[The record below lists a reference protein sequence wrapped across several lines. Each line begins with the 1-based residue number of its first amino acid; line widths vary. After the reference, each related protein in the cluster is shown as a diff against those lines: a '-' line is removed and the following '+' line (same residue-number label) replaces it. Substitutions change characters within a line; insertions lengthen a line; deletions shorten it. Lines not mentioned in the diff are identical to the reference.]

1 MNFDKTIN
9 RKGTNCIKWDSL
21 EEAFGRKDLIPLW
34 IADMDFEVCKEI
46 SDAIINRA
54 NHTIYGYPKTPT
66 EFWNAIIDWN
76 KNRHN
81 IEYGKEEICYMPGI
95 VRGIAYIVNFFT
107 QKGEKILIQTPVYH
121 PFANVSKGNKRI
133 VIESPLQYSDG
144 KISMDFDGLEEIIK
158 AEKPKLMILC
168 NPHNPGGIIWDK
180 ESLAKVAHICAENG
194 VIVISDE
201 IHSDIE
207 LFGNKFT
214 PFLSVSDEARQ
225 CGIALGA
232 PSKTFNIPGIVSSW
246 GAIKNKDLRKDFFEW
261 MEVNEF
267 SEPTMFVTGATI
279 AAYEHGEYWLKELLK
294 YLEDNILYVE
304 ERLKSIPGI
313 NPVRPQ
319 ASFLLWLDCHG
330 LRLSPRELDNLFI
343 KHAGLALNNGDMFG
357 KGGEGFMRMNIACP
371 KATLEQALNNLEKA
385 IQETA

>member
-1 MNFDKTIN
+1 
-9 RKGTNCIKWDSL
+9 
-21 EEAFGRKDLIPLW
+21 
-34 IADMDFEVCKEI
+34 
-46 SDAIINRA
+46 
-54 NHTIYGYPKTPT
+54 
-66 EFWNAIIDWN
+66 
-76 KNRHN
+76 
-81 IEYGKEEICYMPGI
+81 MPGI

-246 GAIKNKDLRKDFFEW
+246 CAIKNKDLRKDFFEW

>member
-1 MNFDKTIN
+1 
-9 RKGTNCIKWDSL
+9 
-21 EEAFGRKDLIPLW
+21 
-34 IADMDFEVCKEI
+34 
-46 SDAIINRA
+46 
-54 NHTIYGYPKTPT
+54 
-66 EFWNAIIDWN
+66 
-76 KNRHN
+76 
-81 IEYGKEEICYMPGI
+81 
-95 VRGIAYIVNFFT
+95 
-107 QKGEKILIQTPVYH
+107 
-121 PFANVSKGNKRI
+121 
-133 VIESPLQYSDG
+133 
-144 KISMDFDGLEEIIK
+144 
-158 AEKPKLMILC
+158 
-168 NPHNPGGIIWDK
+168 
-180 ESLAKVAHICAENG
+180 
-194 VIVISDE
+194 
-201 IHSDIE
+201 
-207 LFGNKFT
+207 
-214 PFLSVSDEARQ
+214 
-225 CGIALGA
+225 
-232 PSKTFNIPGIVSSW
+232 
-246 GAIKNKDLRKDFFEW
+246 